1 MGLPTPGTHQLQV
14 LRAIEDGWQAFCRA
28 PWPFVLFQ
36 LLALLIMAPF
46 IGLITSGVLHE
57 ALGAPALIHPVAT
70 KIGLVVGVIGY
81 IVVSLWTAVGLTRGA
96 WTSLNGQKPSFSTFT
111 RWDGAANGRLF
122 GSGVLLL
129 IVLVVVGAIAWGIGF
144 GLGKVN
150 AALFFIPLIAFVIFK
165 IWLVITQQFL
175 LPMSLFGAHRPV
187 ETLQAGIR
195 GVNPSWWTVLWFAI
209 IESCVAGVAY
219 LFNAGGVLVLA
230 PVLVCISTAAY
241 RQLFGSDDNTGILS
255 NG

>member
-1 MGLPTPGTHQLQV
+1 MGLPTPGTHQLKV
-14 LRAIEDGWQAFCRA
+14 LQAIEDGWQAFCRA

-46 IGLITSGVLHE
+46 IGLISSGVLHV

-70 KIGLVVGVIGY
+70 KVGLVVGVIGY

-96 WTSLNGQKPSFSTFT
+96 WTSLNGQKPSFATFT

-129 IVLVVVGAIAWGIGF
+129 IVLLVVGAIAWGIGF
-144 GLGKVN
+144 GLGKLN

-165 IWLVITQQFL
+165 IWLVVTQQFL

-187 ETLQAGIR
+187 ETLQAGIS
-195 GVNPSWWTVLWFAI
+195 GVNPSWWAVLWFAI
-209 IESCVAGVAY
+209 VEACVASVAY

-230 PVLVCISTAAY
+230 PVLVCVSTAAY